1 MSQRNLDVGWL
12 RIFDAVGRLGS
23 LTRAAREL
31 GLSQPAVSYQIKRA
45 EEELGVSLFHRLHRG
60 TTLTEA
66 GEALFRAVHSGLER
80 IDEAAR
86 EIRRKTRA
94 PAIRIFTDYGFAS
107 FWLMPRVA
115 GFRRLHPEVE
125 VHVVASQDLKAG
137 LEGDADAAVLF
148 GKQGDFP
155 EDARLLIPE
164 RVVPVC
170 SPGFRARFGPFTDMA
185 SLAKAPLLHL
195 DVAGRARW
203 LTWASWL
210 AAHGVAREAAQGDL
224 GLNTYGFVIQAALAE
239 QGIALG
245 WAGLVDEHL
254 ASGTLVTVGPEVAR
268 DDHGY
273 WLVSNPE
280 ASDSARVLTDWLL
293 AERQLSLHPTI
304 GGAGRGNPQTSS
316 ALAASDGVA

>member
-23 LTRAAREL
+23 LTRAAGEL
-31 GLSQPAVSYQIKRA
+31 GLSQPAVSYQIRRA
-45 EEELGVSLFHRLHRG
+45 EEELGVSLLHRLHRG
-60 TTLTEA
+60 TRLTEP

-86 EIRRKTRA
+86 EIRKKTRA

-125 VHVVASQDLKAG
+125 VHVVASQDLEAG
-137 LEGDADAAVLF
+137 LEGEADAAVLF
-148 GKQGDFP
+148 GKRGDFP

-170 SPGFRARFGPFTDMA
+170 SPGFRARFGPFADIA
-185 SLAKAPLLHL
+185 SLAEAPLLHL
-195 DVAGRARW
+195 DAAGRPRW

-210 AAHGVAREAAQGDL
+210 ATQGVVREPAQGDL

-239 QGIALG
+239 QGLALG

-254 ASGTLVTVGPEVAR
+254 ASGTLVAVGPEVTR
-268 DDHGY
+268 DDYGY
-273 WLVSNPE
+273 WLVSSPG
-280 ASDSARVLTDWLL
+280 ATDAARVLTDWLL
-293 AERQLSLHPTI
+293 AERQLSLHPAIATT
-304 GGAGRGNPQTSS
+304 GKET
-316 ALAASDGVA
+316 V